1 MWIGYLKDRQQLG
14 FSCIKDIDSVEQ
26 LLDQT
31 ALQGIIFLN
40 EDWTIERVN

>member
-26 LLDQT
+26 LLDFAST
-31 ALQGIIFLN
+31 LKNSFSYILYSSKK
-40 EDWTIERVN
+40 